1 MATQQSTT
9 PLSWRA
15 ATAILLAQATTEVCD
30 QAAMG
35 GFLGGMSDEG
45 KMKCVALGQAAA
57 EGKDVSS
64 MRCPCYS
71 EIAEADA
78 SKYLNCKFSAEYDET
93 VYQLWQE
100 CQAAAQATFTL
111 GAMQSQAQ
119 PIEAAK
125 AALLAQ
131 ATTEVCDQAAMGGFL
146 GGMSDE
152 GKMKCVA
159 LGQAAAEGKDVSSM
173 RCPCYSEI
181 EEADASKYLNCKF
194 SAEYDETVY
203 QLWQECQAAAFND
216 TNAEVV
222 EDWTPLAAGAGIGF
236 ALGALLVFG
245 LGKLRQNNGRTEIR
259 RSGVTPIGATP
270 GLSTATNVM
279 SA

>member
-15 ATAILLAQATTEVCD
+15 ATAI
-30 QAAMG
+30 
-35 GFLGGMSDEG
+35 
-45 KMKCVALGQAAA
+45 
-57 EGKDVSS
+57 
-64 MRCPCYS
+64 
-71 EIAEADA
+71 
-78 SKYLNCKFSAEYDET
+78 
-93 VYQLWQE
+93 
-100 CQAAAQATFTL
+100 
-111 GAMQSQAQ
+111 
-119 PIEAAK
+119 
-125 AALLAQ
+125 LLAQ

-203 QLWQECQAAAFND
+203 QLWQECQAVAFND